1 MFLIL
6 GLKQLKLGIALAA
19 AMGVVLVLSI
29 MVFEHWVLVAWVG
42 LGLTVLII
50 GYAAWLNR
58 KAFAQNILLQEKGK
72 ARMIDVTKDEIYGD
86 DGIADIVQSPA
97 TKKMVKA
104 ERERLRKT
112 TVGKSATDA
121 ALS

>member
-1 MFLIL
+1 MFLVL

-42 LGLTVLII
+42 LGITVLVI

-58 KAFAQNILLQEKGK
+58 KAFAQNVLVQEKGK
-72 ARMIDVTKDEIYGD
+72 AKMIDITRDEIYGD
-86 DGIADIVQSPA
+86 GGIADGVESPL

-104 ERERLRKT
+104 ERLRLKKKAEA
-112 TVGKSATDA
+112 VGQPV
-121 ALS
+121 